1 MNADCDSAKS
11 DNSAGQLGV
20 MSGARRNAP
29 FFQRSDWLSF
39 GATTLLA
46 LLVYLFTLGP
56 RCGVGQFRSLVH
68 CGCVRRRVVS
78 TGISVLDL
86 VGMGVHQIAAVF
98 KHCLA
103 RGRFL
108 GRGGRPG
115 LRLDCLDGV
124 AGRRGHF
131 GPDARPSKIKAK
143 GREMAP
149 RDLRL
154 RGGNGFWIEW
164 RFLAAGGHCC
174 GLAVEHIIALPCP
187 VSASALEFPAGKQ
200 TLPLYRRPDL
210 WVVVDKQPD

>member
-1 MNADCDSAKS
+1 M
-11 DNSAGQLGV
+11 
-20 MSGARRNAP
+20 
-29 FFQRSDWLSF
+29 
-39 GATTLLA
+39 
-46 LLVYLFTLGP
+46 
-56 RCGVGQFRSLVH
+56 
-68 CGCVRRRVVS
+68 
-78 TGISVLDL
+78 
-86 VGMGVHQIAAVF
+86 GMGVHQIAAVF
-98 KHCLA
+98 EHRLA

-131 GPDARPSKIKAK
+131 GTDARPSKIEAK
-143 GREMAP
+143 GGEMAP

-154 RGGNGFWIEW
+154 RGGNGFGAEW
-164 RFLAAGGHCC
+164 HFLAAGGQC
-174 GLAVEHIIALPCP
+174 GRLAVEYFITLFRP